1 MIIWVTG
8 ISAAGKTTLCS
19 AIRGLLKPRVPELV
33 VLDGD
38 VVRAAFGN
46 DLTHTE
52 EDRVVQVNRLQSM
65 AKVLEAQGIVV
76 LVGVLYSHPELL
88 AWNRDNF
95 EEYFEVYLRI
105 TVDAAAARDP
115 KGLYAKARGGA
126 LDNFTGIDAPYEA
139 PLGPD
144 LVIDTGIENVDQSL
158 GHLLALVE
166 ESFAAPQKNRRGAA

>member
-115 KGLYAKARGGA
+115 KGLYAMARAG
-126 LDNFTGIDAPYEA
+126 DMPNVVGIDIPWHE
-139 PLGPD
+139 PERPD
-144 LVIDTGIENVDQSL
+144 LVVDQENPDEPDVEARRIIETIPRFRDIL
-158 GHLLALVE
+158 G
-166 ESFAAPQKNRRGAA
+166 